1 MPRFAANLSLM
12 YNEHPFLERFA
23 AAAQDGFKG
32 VEFLFPYAF
41 APEVLARCLA
51 DSGLQQ
57 VLINAPP
64 GGDDAASMTN
74 AFELGARGTACLPGR
89 EAEFRSG
96 ITRALI
102 YAKALNC
109 PRIHVMAGLAA
120 SDVAPAAHA
129 HTYAANL
136 RWAAQQAARQGCE
149 VLIEPINP
157 RDMPGYYLNRQDHAH
172 AVLAQVA
179 EPNLKVQMDLYHCQI
194 VEGDLSIKLRQYL
207 PGGHVGHMQ
216 IAGVPERHEPDG
228 GELNYPVLFTLMDA
242 LGYTGWV
249 GCEYRPRL
257 GTVPGATRQGLGW
270 MRATV

>member
-12 YNEHPFLERFA
+12 YTEHPFLERFKA
-23 AAAQDGFKG
+23 AADDGFQG

-41 APEVLARCLA
+41 APDDLARRLA
-51 DSGLQQ
+51 DSALQQ

-64 GGDDAASMTN
+64 GGSDAASMAT
-74 AFELGARGTACLPGR
+74 AWEHGARGTACVPGC

-96 ITRALI
+96 ITRALV
-102 YAKALNC
+102 YAQALSC
-109 PRIHVMAGLAA
+109 PRIHVMAGRAVPGAEPQTLA
-120 SDVAPAAHA
+120 D
-129 HTYAANL
+129 TYVANL

-172 AVLAQVA
+172 AVLAQVG

-194 VEGDLSIKLRQYL
+194 VEGDLSTKLRQYV
-207 PGGHVGHMQ
+207 PGGNVGHLQ
-216 IAGVPERHEPDG
+216 IASVPERHEPDR
-228 GELNYPVLFTLMDA
+228 GELNYAHLFALLDT

-257 GTVPGATRQGLGW
+257 GDVPGATRQGLGW
-270 MRATV
+270 RGALL

>member
-12 YNEHPFLERFA
+12 YTEHPFLERFA

-64 GGDDAASMTN
+64 GGEDAASMAS
-74 AFELGARGTACLPGR
+74 AFERGARGTACLPGR
-89 EAEFRSG
+89 EEEFRNG

-102 YAKALNC
+102 YAQALNC
-109 PRIHVMAGLAA
+109 PRIHVMAGL
-120 SDVAPAAHA
+120 VATDATQEAMA
-129 HTYAANL
+129 QTYVANL
-136 RWAAQQAARQGCE
+136 RWAAQMAARQGCE

-157 RDMPGYYLNRQDHAH
+157 RDMPGYFLNRQEQAH
-172 AVLAQVA
+172 AVLAQVG

-194 VEGDLSIKLRQYL
+194 VEGDLSTKLRHYL
-207 PGGHVGHMQ
+207 PGGNVGHIQ
-216 IAGVPERHEPDG
+216 IAGVPDRHEPDS
-228 GELNYPVLFTLMDA
+228 GELNYPHLLALIDA

-257 GTVPGATRQGLGW
+257 GAVPGATRQGLGW
-270 MRATV
+270 MRAIG